1 MSEDG
6 QTFHPSYRRNFSTI
20 ESHLYFEEDLS
31 KDDICDP
38 IQNWISGCKCKD
50 EFAALKGD
58 CKNVPCK
65 ILRLIKTNGP
75 DILQGLASTESYE
88 ERFRILMD
96 LLETFGGFSAN
107 VEV

>member
-50 EFAALKGD
+50 EFAALK
-58 CKNVPCK
+58 CKRGLQKRALQNPT
-65 ILRLIKTNGP
+65 TNQ
-75 DILQGLASTESYE
+75 DKRS
-88 ERFRILMD
+88 
-96 LLETFGGFSAN
+96 
-107 VEV
+107 